1 MYKLYILSCVISEI
15 GYISYKLQLSRLIAG
30 LPWLSIICIPTSD
43 LPCDGNATGMFAFFG
58 TVGYF
63 FLKWHSYFT
72 EPVRLPFCTSVCNT
86 WTKDNG
92 RKFFMKEHYSL
103 SSHLEQGGVCRE
115 ILWSTLLHRGVFCQF
130 PFPWIYWYGSNKVHF
145 ETVQLKE
152 TDFENESAFW
162 IFPN

>member
-72 EPVRLPFCTSVCNT
+72 EPVRLPFCTSVCNA

-103 SSHLEQGGVCRE
+103 SSHSEQGRGMQRNPVIYPVAQRCV
-115 ILWSTLLHRGVFCQF
+115 LPVSFSMDLLIWQ
-130 PFPWIYWYGSNKVHF
+130 
-145 ETVQLKE
+145 
-152 TDFENESAFW
+152 
-162 IFPN
+162 

>member
-72 EPVRLPFCTSVCNT
+72 APNVHTTISKLFEVL
-86 WTKDNG
+86 WGYDNIFSQ
-92 RKFFMKEHYSL
+92 RYLHSNA
-103 SSHLEQGGVCRE
+103 
-115 ILWSTLLHRGVFCQF
+115 THRGAFCLVFF
-130 PFPWIYWYGSNKVHF
+130 WLIYYCHSSKSTG
-145 ETVQLKE
+145 KE
-152 TDFENESAFW
+152 TGKIHLCATG
-162 IFPN
+162 